1 MDFGININGDR
12 PLSLIKKGAL
22 TAERAGFS
30 NIWIGEKPKFM
41 HPFPVA
47 AAVAN
52 TTTRVKIGS
61 GIISPLLNP
70 CNHIIGGYAVL
81 REAYGDRFIIGL
93 APGDKWG
100 LREIGVEI
108 SGMKK
113 RIENCLRELKR
124 QGFEVYIG
132 ASEPGLARLGSTVAD
147 GLLINFVK
155 PEYVKWALNTARDK
169 ARKAA
174 YGPSLLLPDDD
185 HNELLLIGA
194 ATVAAGSSVA
204 FQREFGLERWVKE
217 LRSILRRRDYG
228 ELWKY
233 EDRLLEGFTL
243 HGDIDDLRIRV
254 NELRALGVDQ
264 VIFGAPLSHNIR
276 SVAELGEGLQSL

>member
-30 NIWIGEKPKFM
+30 NIWIGEKPRFI

-47 AAVAN
+47 AAVAD
-52 TTTRVKIGS
+52 TTTRVRIGS

-70 CNHIIGGYAVL
+70 CSHIIGGFTVL
-81 REAYGDRFIIGL
+81 REAYGERFIVGL

-108 SGMKK
+108 SGTKE
-113 RIENCLRELKR
+113 RIENCLKGLKR
-124 QGFEVYIG
+124 QGFKAYIG
-132 ASEPGLARLGSTVAD
+132 ASEPGLARLGSAVAD

-155 PEYVKWALNTARDK
+155 PEYVKWVLNTTRGK
-169 ARKAA
+169 AKKAA

-194 ATVAAGSSVA
+194 ATVAAGSSMA
-204 FQREFGLERWVKE
+204 FQIEFGMESWVKE

-233 EDRLLEGFTL
+233 ENRLLEGFTL
-243 HGDIDDLRIRV
+243 HGDLDALRRRV
-254 NELRALGVDQ
+254 KELRTLGVDQ

-276 SVAELGEGLQSL
+276 SVAELGEALQSL